1 MRGHAYY
8 TLAALLD
15 GPLHGYGIIK
25 RGEEL
30 SRGEVRLTAGTLYAT
45 LDRLVERGLV
55 AEAGR
60 EIVDGRA
67 RRYYE
72 LTDAGHADLQA
83 EAERLERAAAVVRE
97 HVSVSHPV
105 VRTT

>member
-30 SRGEVRLTAGTLYAT
+30 SRGEVRLTAGTLYAL
-45 LDRLVERGLV
+45 LDRLAEQGLIVETGQ
-55 AEAGR
+55 

-72 LTDAGHADLQA
+72 LTDAGRAELHA
-83 EAERLERAAAVVRE
+83 EAARLEHAVSVVRE
-97 HVSVSHPV
+97 RTSAVSPIA
-105 VRTT
+105 RPA